1 MANSNTTQ
9 AIAALAADIGESVYI
24 EVAKWHL
31 YLSDAHLDKTVAEK
45 AFALIE
51 DQAVSS
57 SAIAKIL
64 QDIKVPIGGGKQ
76 QISLSELI
84 PITGQEKLLQLLE
97 DAQQDT

>member
-57 SAIAKIL
+57 SAIAEIL

-76 QISLSELI
+76 QVSLSELI
-84 PITGQEKLLQLLE
+84 PSVGQAKLFQILE
-97 DAQQDT
+97 DAQQEN

>member
-9 AIAALAADIGESVYI
+9 ALESLAADIGESIYI

-84 PITGQEKLLQLLE
+84 PDAGQSKLLQLLE